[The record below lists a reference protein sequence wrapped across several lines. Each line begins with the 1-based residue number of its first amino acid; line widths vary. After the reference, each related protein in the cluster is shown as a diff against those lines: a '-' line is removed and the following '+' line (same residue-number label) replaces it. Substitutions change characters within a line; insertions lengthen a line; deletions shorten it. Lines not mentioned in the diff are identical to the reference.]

1 MVFLD
6 YSTINYNFDNSY
18 LFEFNREEKLL
29 STLILAFIVYLII
42 LVLIG
47 IWSSRL
53 NKTLDDFLIAGRKLG
68 TWPVAISAEASDMSG
83 WLVLA
88 LPGRAFMYG
97 ISAIWT
103 AVACA
108 LGTLFNWS
116 VIAKRLR
123 IFTEKL
129 RALTIPD
136 FLEDR
141 YKDDTHTI
149 RAIATIIIAVFMVA
163 YVSAQ
168 LVASGKILSE
178 TFGWGYHAALILGFA
193 IITFYTLM
201 GGFFAVA
208 WTDVFQGM
216 LIVIILISVPI
227 VGIVRMGGIGEVL
240 SAAGQVNINSISPT
254 FGYGGIF
261 FILFAFASMAWFF
274 GYPGQPHVLT
284 RFMAIKSEKNLRKST
299 LIGMVWVIIS
309 LWGAVLIGIVG
320 LAMFN
325 GLPDPE
331 KVLPMLATTLLPEW
345 IAGIVIAAIVAAIMS
360 TADSQLLVATS
371 SVVEDV
377 YHKLI
382 NSTATQKKL
391 VFFSRVF
398 VLLLSVI
405 AFTFAIPGEDSAI
418 YFLVAFAWGGLA
430 ASFGPL
436 IILSLWWKKT
446 TKWGAIGGMLSGTIT
461 VFVWDKLG
469 IATHLANSLSSELII
484 PGMLPAFF
492 ISLACILII
501 SLVTTPPEIITLFE

>member
-1 MVFLD
+1 
-6 YSTINYNFDNSY
+6 
-18 LFEFNREEKLL
+18 
-29 STLILAFIVYLII
+29 
-42 LVLIG
+42 
-47 IWSSRL
+47 
-53 NKTLDDFLIAGRKLG
+53 
-68 TWPVAISAEASDMSG
+68 MSG

-88 LPGRAFMYG
+88 LPGRAVLFG
-97 ISAIWT
+97 VSAIWT
-103 AVACA
+103 AVSCA
-108 LGTLFNWS
+108 FGTLFNWS
-116 VIAKRLR
+116 VIARRLR
-123 IFTEKL
+123 RFTGKL

-149 RAIATIIIAVFMVA
+149 RAISTIIIGVFMVA

-178 TFGWGYHAALILGFA
+178 TFGWGYHAALIVSFA

-216 LIVIILISVPI
+216 LIVIILIVLPI
-227 VGIVRMGGIGEVL
+227 VGIIKLGGLDSIFSTIG
-240 SAAGQVNINSISPT
+240 QIDFNSISPT
-254 FGYGGIF
+254 YGYGGILF
-261 FILFAFASMAWFF
+261 LVFAFASMAWFF

-284 RFMAIKSEKNLRKST
+284 RYMAIKSEKKLWNST
-299 LIGMVWVIIS
+299 LVGMVWVIIS

-325 GLPDPE
+325 GQGLSDPE
-331 KVLPMLATTLLPEW
+331 KIMPMLATNLFPEW

-377 YHKLI
+377 YHKLV
-382 NSTATQKKL
+382 NLKADQKKL
-391 VFFSRVF
+391 LFLSRIS
-398 VLLLSVI
+398 VLLLSII
-405 AFTFAIPGEDSAI
+405 AFIFALPGEDSAI

-436 IILSLWWKKT
+436 IILSLWWKRT
-446 TKWGAIGGMLSGTIT
+446 TKWGAIAGMLSGMVTI
-461 VFVWDKLG
+461 FIWGKSG
-469 IATHLANSLSSELII
+469 ISSSIPNELII

-492 ISLACILII
+492 ISLGCIIVVSI
-501 SLVTTPPEIITLFE
+501 FTVPPEIKKLFV

>member
-1 MVFLD
+1 M
-6 YSTINYNFDNSY
+6 
-18 LFEFNREEKLL
+18 
-29 STLILAFIVYLII
+29 STLILAFIIYLVI

-88 LPGRAFMYG
+88 LPGRSFMYG
-97 ISAIWT
+97 VSAIWT
-103 AVACA
+103 ALSCA

-116 VIAKRLR
+116 VIAKRFR
-123 IFTEKL
+123 RFTEKL

-149 RAIATIIIAVFMVA
+149 RAISTVIIAVFMVA

-178 TFGWGYHAALILGFA
+178 TFGWGYHSALILGFA

-216 LIVIILISVPI
+216 LIVIILIVLPI
-227 VGIVRMGGIGEVL
+227 VGIIKLGGLGSIF
-240 SAAGQVNINSISPT
+240 SALGQVDYNTISPT
-254 FGYGGIF
+254 YGYGGILF
-261 FILFAFASMAWFF
+261 LLFAYASMAWFF

-284 RFMAIKSEKNLRKST
+284 RYMAIKSEKKLWNST

-320 LAMFN
+320 LAMFGAE
-325 GLPDPE
+325 GLPSQDR
-331 KVLPMLATTLLPEW
+331 
-345 IAGIVIAAIVAAIMS
+345 VIL
-360 TADSQLLVATS
+360 QLQT
-371 SVVEDV
+371 
-377 YHKLI
+377 
-382 NSTATQKKL
+382 
-391 VFFSRVF
+391 
-398 VLLLSVI
+398 
-405 AFTFAIPGEDSAI
+405 
-418 YFLVAFAWGGLA
+418 
-430 ASFGPL
+430 
-436 IILSLWWKKT
+436 
-446 TKWGAIGGMLSGTIT
+446 
-461 VFVWDKLG
+461 
-469 IATHLANSLSSELII
+469 
-484 PGMLPAFF
+484 
-492 ISLACILII
+492 
-501 SLVTTPPEIITLFE
+501 

>member
-1 MVFLD
+1 M
-6 YSTINYNFDNSY
+6 SA
-18 LFEFNREEKLL
+18 
-29 STLILAFIVYLII
+29 LILAFVVYLII

-68 TWPVAISAEASDMSG
+68 TWPVAISAQASDMSG

-88 LPGRAFMYG
+88 LPGRAFMLG

-103 AVACA
+103 AISCA

-116 VIAKRLR
+116 VIARRLR
-123 IFTEKL
+123 NFTGKL

-178 TFGWGYHAALILGFA
+178 TFGWDYNSALILGFA

-216 LIVIILISVPI
+216 LIVTILIGLPI
-227 VGIVRMGGIGEVL
+227 VGIIKLGGFGSIF
-240 SAAGQVNINSISPT
+240 SKMGQVDINSISPT
-254 FGYGGIF
+254 YGYGGIL
-261 FILFAFASMAWFF
+261 FIIFAFASMAWFF

-284 RFMAIKSEKNLRKST
+284 RYMAIKSEKKIWNST

-309 LWGAVLIGIVG
+309 LWGAILIGMIG
-320 LAMFN
+320 LAMFK

-331 KVLPMLATTLLPEW
+331 KVMPMLATSLLPEW

-382 NSTATQKKL
+382 NIKADQKRL
-391 VFFSRVF
+391 LFLSRISVF
-398 VLLLSVI
+398 LLSVI
-405 AFTFAIPGEDSAI
+405 AFLFAIPGENSAI

-436 IILSLWWKKT
+436 IILSLWWRRT
-446 TKWGAIGGMLSGTIT
+446 TKWGAIAGMISGMVT
-461 VFVWDKLG
+461 VFIWDKSG
-469 IATHLANSLSSELII
+469 ITSSLSDELIV

-492 ISLACILII
+492 ISFICIII
-501 SLVTTPPEIITLFE
+501 VSLYTIPPKTTMLFSKIYA

>member
-1 MVFLD
+1 M
-6 YSTINYNFDNSY
+6 
-18 LFEFNREEKLL
+18 

-123 IFTEKL
+123 VFTEKL

-227 VGIVRMGGIGEVL
+227 VGVVRMGGIGEVL
-240 SAAGQVNINSISPT
+240 SAAGQVDINSISPT
-254 FGYGGIF
+254 YGYGGIF

-284 RFMAIKSEKNLRKST
+284 RFMAIKSEKNLKYST

-382 NSTATQKKL
+382 NSKADQKKL
-391 VFFSRVF
+391 VFLSRVF
-398 VLLLSVI
+398 VLLLSVL

-418 YFLVAFAWGGLA
+418 YFLIAFAWGGLA

-446 TKWGAIGGMLSGTIT
+446 TKWGAIGGMLSGTIA

-469 IATHLANSLSSELII
+469 IAAHLANSLSSELII
-484 PGMLPAFF
+484 PGMLPSFF

-501 SLVTTPPEIITLFE
+501 SLVTTPPEIRILYK

>member
-1 MVFLD
+1 
-6 YSTINYNFDNSY
+6 
-18 LFEFNREEKLL
+18 L
-29 STLILAFIVYLII
+29 SVLILAFIFYLII
-42 LVLIG
+42 LVFIG
-47 IWSSRL
+47 IWSSRF

-68 TWPVAISAEASDMSG
+68 TWPVAISAQASDMSG

-88 LPGRAFMYG
+88 LPGRAFVYG
-97 ISAIWT
+97 VSAIWT

-116 VIAKRLR
+116 VIARRLR

-141 YKDDTHTI
+141 YKDETHTI
-149 RAIATIIIAVFMVA
+149 RAISTIIIAVFMVA

-178 TFGWGYHAALILGFA
+178 TFGWGYHSALVLGFA

-208 WTDVFQGM
+208 WTDVFQGL
-216 LIVIILISVPI
+216 LIVAILIGLPI
-227 VGIVRMGGIGEVL
+227 VGIIKLGGLGSIFEKIG
-240 SAAGQVNINSISPT
+240 QIDINSISPT
-254 FGYGGIF
+254 YGYGGILF
-261 FILFAFASMAWFF
+261 LVFAFASMAWFF

-284 RFMAIKSEKNLRKST
+284 RYMAIKSEKKIWNST

-309 LWGAVLIGIVG
+309 LWGAVFIGIIG
-320 LAMFN
+320 LAMFK

-331 KVLPMLATTLLPEW
+331 KVMPMLATSLLPEW
-345 IAGIVIAAIVAAIMS
+345 IAGIAIAAIVAAIMS

-382 NSTATQKKL
+382 NKKADQKKL
-391 VFFSRVF
+391 LYFSRIS
-398 VLLLSVI
+398 VLLLSVV
-405 AFTFAIPGEDSAI
+405 AFIFAIPGENSAI
-418 YFLVAFAWGGLA
+418 YYLVAFAWGGLA

-436 IILSLWWKKT
+436 IILSLWWKRA
-446 TKWGAIGGMLSGTIT
+446 TKWGAIAGMLSGMIT
-461 VFVWDKLG
+461 VFIWDKSG
-469 IATHLANSLSSELII
+469 INALFSDELII

-492 ISLACILII
+492 VSLFFIIII
-501 SLVTTPPEIITLFE
+501 SFYTIPPKTKKLFDY

>member
-1 MVFLD
+1 L
-6 YSTINYNFDNSY
+6 STI
-18 LFEFNREEKLL
+18 
-29 STLILAFIVYLII
+29 ILAFIIYLLI
-42 LVLIG
+42 LILIG
-47 IWSSRL
+47 VWSSRF
-53 NKTLDDFLIAGRKLG
+53 NKNLDDFLIAGRKLG
-68 TWPVAISAEASDMSG
+68 TLPVAISAEASDMSG

-88 LPGRAFMYG
+88 LPGRAFMFG

-103 AVACA
+103 AVSCA

-123 IFTEKL
+123 RYTGKL

-141 YKDDTHTI
+141 YNDKTHTI
-149 RAIATIIIAVFMVA
+149 RALSTIIIAVFMIA

-178 TFGWGYHAALILGFA
+178 TFGWGYHSALILGFA
-193 IITFYTLM
+193 IITFYTLI

-208 WTDVFQGM
+208 WTDVFQGI
-216 LIVIILISVPI
+216 LIVVIIVILPI
-227 VGIVRMGGIGEVL
+227 IGIIKLGGLGSILTEIG
-240 SAAGQVNINSISPT
+240 NIDYNTISPT
-254 FGYGGIF
+254 YGYGGIF

-284 RFMAIKSEKNLRKST
+284 RYMAIKSEKKIWNST
-299 LIGMVWVIIS
+299 LIGMIWVIIS

-320 LAMFN
+320 LAMFK

-331 KVLPMLATTLLPEW
+331 KVMPMLATSLLPEW

-382 NSTATQKKL
+382 NREANQKKL
-391 VFFSRVF
+391 LFLSRIS
-398 VLLLSVI
+398 VLILSVI
-405 AFTFAIPGEDSAI
+405 AFIFAIPGENSAI

-436 IILSLWWKKT
+436 IILSLWWKRT
-446 TKWGAIGGMLSGTIT
+446 TKWGAIAGMISGMVT
-461 VFVWDKLG
+461 VFIWDKSG
-469 IATHLANSLSSELII
+469 ITSSMPSELIV
-484 PGMLPAFF
+484 PGMLPAFLISF
-492 ISLACILII
+492 LSIVVISLYTSPPETKILI
-501 SLVTTPPEIITLFE
+501 S

>member
-1 MVFLD
+1 M
-6 YSTINYNFDNSY
+6 SAI
-18 LFEFNREEKLL
+18 
-29 STLILAFIVYLII
+29 IIAFIVYLVILII
-42 LVLIG
+42 IG

-68 TWPVAISAEASDMSG
+68 TWPVAISAQASDMSG

-97 ISAIWT
+97 VSAIWT
-103 AVACA
+103 AVSCA

-116 VIAKRLR
+116 VIARRLR
-123 IFTEKL
+123 RFTEKL

-149 RAIATIIIAVFMVA
+149 RAISTIIISVFMVA

-178 TFGWGYHAALILGFA
+178 TFGWGYHAALILGFG

-216 LIVIILISVPI
+216 LIVVILLALPI
-227 VGIVRMGGIGEVL
+227 VGIIKMGGFGEIL
-240 SAAGQVNINSISPT
+240 SAVGQADINNISPT
-254 FGYGGIF
+254 YGYGGIM

-284 RFMAIKSEKNLRKST
+284 RYMAIKSEKKLWNST

-309 LWGAVLIGIVG
+309 LWGAILIGLIG
-320 LAMFN
+320 LAMFG

-331 KVLPMLATTLLPEW
+331 KVMPMLATALLPEW

-382 NSTATQKKL
+382 NKKADQKKL
-391 VFFSRVF
+391 VFLSRIS
-398 VLLLSVI
+398 VLLLSII
-405 AFTFAIPGEDSAI
+405 AFIFAVPGENSAI

-436 IILSLWWKKT
+436 IILSLWWKRT
-446 TKWGAIGGMLSGTIT
+446 TKWGAIAGMLSGMLV
-461 VFVWDKLG
+461 VFIWDKSG
-469 IATHLANSLSSELII
+469 ITSLMDEELIV

-492 ISLACILII
+492 ISLSCIIVV
-501 SLVTTPPEIITLFE
+501 SMFSTPPETKKLFT